1 MTGVMGAV
9 KVGILLPNQ
18 RADSGGAGGRR
29 MVEGSGEK
37 TGETADITI
46 HDPDDVIGGVAGGE
60 SGERAT
66 GTPNI
71 IYNLSSVLFHALQGG
86 ASYDTYVED
95 AEREADEELAEFFRR
110 VREEDRDR
118 ASEAQLLLAE
128 RTLTAAGTEDTA
140 PGVAATEDSGPDLPP
155 GTESSGREGTASG
168 VPMTEDLTPGVAATE
183 GSEPDVSPGTEPPGS
198 LPDTESRAEGAPSGD
213 ARREDVVAGMLDEED
228 ITPPEEGVPPD
239 AQGPPGGDPSRTKAG
254 QSPPTEP
261 ISAPPGEGDV
271 PPRRAEEAASPR
283 PEPSNDFPG
292 TEPILEDVAKERTGE
307 VPPPEEIPPERA
319 GEIPT
324 AEEVPP
330 PRTEEVTGVGEV
342 PTGTL
347 PQAPPGE
354 VQGEQTSR
362 RTEEGLPAGQDKTG
376 RADRDRENEGSLNE
390 INDAVLSEK
399 DAVEDEEER
408 RREGTGRGDRR

>member
-1 MTGVMGAV
+1 
-9 KVGILLPNQ
+9 
-18 RADSGGAGGRR
+18 
-29 MVEGSGEK
+29 MVEGRGER
-37 TGETADITI
+37 TGETPDITI

-128 RTLTAAGTEDTA
+128 RTLTAAGTEETALDAAATEGTA
-140 PGVAATEDSGPDLPP
+140 PGVAATEDSEPDLPP

-198 LPDTESRAEGAPSGD
+198 LPDTEPRAEGAPLGD
-213 ARREDVVAGMLDEED
+213 ARREDVVAGMPDEED
-228 ITPPEEGVPPD
+228 ITPPEEMVPPD
-239 AQGPPGGDPSRTKAG
+239 AQGPPGGAPSRAEAG
-254 QSPPTEP
+254 QSPRTEP

-271 PPRRAEEAASPR
+271 PPRRTEEAASPR
-283 PEPSNDFPG
+283 PEPSDDFPG
-292 TEPILEDVAKERTGE
+292 TEPVLEHVAKEKT
-307 VPPPEEIPPERA
+307 
-319 GEIPT
+319 
-324 AEEVPP
+324 
-330 PRTEEVTGVGEV
+330 GEV
-342 PTGTL
+342 PTGTP
-347 PQAPPGE
+347 PQAPPGD
-354 VQGEQTSR
+354 VQGEQPSR
-362 RTEEGLPAGQDKTG
+362 RTEEGLPAGQDRTG
-376 RADRDRENEGSLNE
+376 RADRDREDKGLLNE
-390 INDAVLSEK
+390 INDRVLSEK